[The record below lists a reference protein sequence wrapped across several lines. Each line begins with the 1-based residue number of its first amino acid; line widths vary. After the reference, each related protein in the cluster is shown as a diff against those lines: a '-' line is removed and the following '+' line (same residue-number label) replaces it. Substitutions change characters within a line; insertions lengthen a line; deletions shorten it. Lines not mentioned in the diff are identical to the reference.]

1 MINGHESLEHLFCP
15 KTVAEDPQAHCSA
28 VMSANEAPF
37 VVVFFFVVLFFWQQ
51 GGKFRRYMLP
61 LPVQTVFLLNKYN
74 NVTAYKSLVPPCLQ
88 VAEM

>member
-1 MINGHESLEHLFCP
+1 MMNGHESLEHLFCP
-15 KTVAEDPQAHCSA
+15 KTVAEDAQAHCSA
-28 VMSANEAPF
+28 VMSANEAPC
-37 VVVFFFVVLFFWQQ
+37 VFWQQ
-51 GGKFRRYMLP
+51 CGKFHRYVLP

>member
-15 KTVAEDPQAHCSA
+15 KTVEEDPQAHCSA

-37 VVVFFFVVLFFWQQ
+37 VCFFRQQ
-51 GGKFRRYMLP
+51 GGKFRRHMLP
-61 LPVQTVFLLNKYN
+61 LPAQTVFLLNKYN

>member
-37 VVVFFFVVLFFWQQ
+37 VVV
-51 GGKFRRYMLP
+51 
-61 LPVQTVFLLNKYN
+61 VFLLLFLAAGWQVSQVYAT
-74 NVTAYKSLVPPCLQ
+74 TACPDCLSPK
-88 VAEM
+88 